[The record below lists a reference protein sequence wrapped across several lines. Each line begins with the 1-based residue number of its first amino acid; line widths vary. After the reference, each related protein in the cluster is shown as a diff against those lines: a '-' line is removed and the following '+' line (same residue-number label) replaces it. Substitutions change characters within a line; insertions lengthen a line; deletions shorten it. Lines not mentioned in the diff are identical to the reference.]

1 MFFKQRKLKYLDNYL
16 REIISTKTGFDKDK
30 IKLIKSKKSKNS
42 SVDLDYHKF
51 KYQSKI
57 YILNK
62 DNLKCIK

>member
-42 SVDLDYHKF
+42 SVDLDYHNF